1 MKKATSTKRW
11 LWLVTVVAVL
21 VAMACMFTA
30 CGGQTQPEETEQPT
44 EALPTELYWNLDKA
58 LYTENSET
66 GLSTRERAADGL
78 YHFRFVT
85 AGKLVELTSGDA
97 QIVNYIDTMEVMGL
111 ILDADGNIA
120 DAVPVAEFATEVA
133 KEFFVKK
140 VSGNNVQLNS
150 SPLMN
155 GMDVDIVV
163 PDGAFVSDV
172 RRDSENPGEKL
183 ELDIMDSVWVY
194 ADMDNVVTNV
204 FLSKRPPKSEF
215 YLRLD
220 RFYSSG
226 KTTRVPDKDGVYTI
240 PFAVNG
246 KQVELKCKDEALVS
260 KIDSGTDA
268 GQHMGLVFDEEGYII
283 DMMSGSEALRGVAV
297 ALVFDVKE
305 INGNQ
310 VTFVGRLPVSSQ
322 GQEVTVNL
330 TENTVIIN
338 SEKAYKGNQCWEI
351 DYPGQILDSLKLD
364 DRVICYA
371 DSDNN
376 ALLIDVLVRRVESN
390 LYYNQTRKYNST
402 TKETT
407 RTPDADGYY
416 VFQMATE
423 GKVKTLKTKSKA
435 IASLVDSYDPSY
447 MGLKLSG
454 SIIKGVCNTHCC
466 VGFNSTSKLIARET
480 LGNVVTLTSRWDIG
494 NVGGNYVMIDGIK
507 VFDVTGDHGTKFG
520 AKTTVK
526 AGDHCYGVKN
536 SYGELA
542 YIFVTKRVASGTKLY
557 YNTWRRINTTTN
569 QTTRPAN
576 AEGYYVYDL
585 LTETG
590 KLIQAKTKDKTM
602 ADFIDLQLAPFVAL
616 KINSEGIITKAA
628 FCEAALKWG
637 MKYTN
642 YHYIRSIDYNS
653 MTYNTYYYSGDKQID
668 SYKNVPIASDVK
680 MYNFSTNYK
689 SYRGEKTKVRVDDR
703 VQAFYDAGQNK
714 VSHIYV
720 LERYDPAVKKYCPHC
735 DKKVTF
741 YGYKNGT
748 APAGVT
754 THYYIANDRYLSQLA
769 VGATKVDSNP
779 DNKRTTVVLDVNG
792 KVLNGSSSRVALV
805 YGDMIVFDS
814 KGGGGVT
821 GNLNGMGGAFL
832 VRETGTLT
840 LVSGTYTYSSDPK
853 YKGATMGGVVCLYED
868 TTLNIEK
875 DAVLVGGRCS
885 GSGGLIN
892 AYGNAVIN
900 VNGGTIKGGETAVNG
915 GNIVLAGNATFNMPS
930 GKLLSGTAGGLGNN
944 VYISGNGVK
953 FNLGADVECD
963 GGIAFYGDVTYPITG
978 KVDWPADNP
987 VVLRNGA
994 KLDLTAMDPT
1004 SKLTVDAEGV
1014 FTTDF
1019 ETPEKAAEYLGCFG
1033 VPENYKPVSVE
1044 GKALSTELDLSKVI
1058 QAEKDAAAAIA
1069 AKNPAEVVAGT
1080 TCPMCGAENVTWV
1093 KHTGE
1098 MIKATTN
1105 MHIYFEGAMGTATEP
1120 HVEDLLAYG
1129 DNTGKTICIALVDAD
1144 INTTAR
1150 FLVRTNET
1158 INVMGKG
1165 KIHSNGVGLGND
1177 SDYGLFTVMSSGA
1190 KLNLYGGN
1198 YTYSGTGFGK
1208 TSAGEAAGTTPIY
1221 GLLAV
1226 TNNGATVNI
1235 YNDVTIG
1242 NAEKDDTRAYYNAYT
1257 VGTINMY
1264 GGTIQNGVSRH
1275 GSIGGNVTLGAKG
1288 VLNMYGG
1295 TIKGGETTFRGGNI
1309 LMASSSTLNM
1319 YGKDALITEGKAV
1332 VPATAQ
1338 DSGGG
1343 NIASVNYISGASINM
1358 YDGTISNGR
1367 AEVLADF
1374 KGGGNIF
1381 GYGYSADGSVAFEIN
1396 IQGGNIIGGYGYNG
1410 GSIYVRNQTKLV
1422 IGKDAVVSGGYATL
1436 IGGNIMPFNGAI
1448 IETSG
1453 KIINGTA
1460 AYGGGNIG
1468 VGHSSGG
1475 KSYLTMNGG
1484 EISGGTVTGKTS
1496 NNFGG
1501 NLRLWDNSTFTM
1513 NDGYIYGGVVDAAT
1527 THAVSANIMAGG
1539 NKPEVMADLIINGG
1553 HIAGDIKLYAYGGR
1567 QANVVLTGAPEIA
1580 YTITLADGE
1589 TKASAKTSGMLASNG
1604 LTMNIDGLKPEAS
1617 ILLSSTVNAP
1627 FTVAS
1632 ENAAAVKDCFK
1643 PTVEGRVVE
1652 VTAENVLRVVSA
1664 S

>member
-11 LWLVTVVAVL
+11 LWLVTVVAIL

-30 CGGQTQPEETEQPT
+30 CGGNEEEQTQPTEIIPT
-44 EALPTELYWNLDKA
+44 DLYWNLDKA
-58 LYTENSET
+58 LYTENSDV
-66 GLSTRERAADGL
+66 GLSTRERGDDGL

-85 AGKLVELTSGDA
+85 GGKLVELTTGDA
-97 QIVNYIDTMEVMGL
+97 QIVNYIDTMEVVGL

-140 VSGNNVQLNS
+140 VKGNNVQLNS

-163 PDGAFVSDV
+163 PDGAHIVDV
-172 RRDSENPGEKL
+172 RRDTETPGEKI
-183 ELDIMDSVWVY
+183 ELDVMDSVWVY
-194 ADMDNVVTNV
+194 ADMDNNITDVY
-204 FLSKRPPKSEF
+204 LSKRPPQSEF
-215 YLRLD
+215 YLRLN

-226 KTTRVPDKDGVYTI
+226 KTTRTPDKDGVYTI

-246 KQVELKCKDEALVS
+246 EQVELKCKDEALVS

-297 ALVFDVKE
+297 AMVFDVKE

-322 GQEVTVNL
+322 GNEVTVNL
-330 TENTVIIN
+330 TENTKIIN
-338 SEKAYKGNQCWEI
+338 SEMAYKGNQCWEI
-351 DYPGQILDSLKLD
+351 DFAGQYLDSLKLD

-376 ALLIDVLVRRVESN
+376 ALVIDVLVRRVESN
-390 LYYNQTRKYNST
+390 LYYNMTRKYDST
-402 TKETT
+402 KKETT

-423 GKVKTLKTKSKA
+423 GKLKTLKTKSKA
-435 IASLVDSYDPSY
+435 IASMVDSYDPSY

-466 VGFNSTSKLIARET
+466 VGFNSTAKLIAREI

-494 NVGGNYVMIDGIK
+494 NVGGNYVIADGCKI
-507 VFDVTGDHGTKFG
+507 FNVTGDYGVAFG
-520 AKTTVK
+520 SKTTVK
-526 AGDHCYGVKN
+526 PGDHCYGVKN

-542 YIFVTKRVASGTKLY
+542 YIYVTKRVASGTKLY
-557 YNTWRRINTTTN
+557 YNTWRRFNTTTN
-569 QTTRPAN
+569 QTTRPAD
-576 AEGYYVYDL
+576 AQGYYVYDL

-590 KLIQAKTKDKTM
+590 KLIQAKTDKKEM
-602 ADFIDLQLAPFVAL
+602 ADFIDLQLSPFVAL

-628 FCEAALKWG
+628 FCESALEWG

-642 YHYIRSIDYNS
+642 YHYIRSIDYNT
-653 MTYNTYYYSGDKQID
+653 MTYNTYYMSGDKQID
-668 SYKNVPIASDVK
+668 SYTNVPIASNVK

-689 SYRGEKTKVRVDDR
+689 EYRGEKTKVRVDDR
-703 VQAFYDAGQNK
+703 IQAFYDAGQNK

-748 APAGVT
+748 APAGET

-779 DNKRTTVVLDVNG
+779 DNKRTTVVLDLNG
-792 KVLNGSSSRVALV
+792 KVLNGSSSRAALV

-821 GNLNGMGGAFL
+821 GNLAGMGGAFL

-840 LVSGTYTYSSDPK
+840 LVSGTYTFSADPK
-853 YKGATMGGVVCLYED
+853 YKSATMGGVVCLYED

-875 DAVLVGGRCS
+875 DAVLTGGRCS

-963 GGIAFYGDVTYPITG
+963 GGIAFYGDITYPITG
-978 KVDWPADNP
+978 KVDWPAENP

-994 KLDLTAMDPT
+994 KLDLTAMDPA

-1044 GKALSTELDLSKVI
+1044 GKALSTELDLSQVI
-1058 QAEKDAAAAIA
+1058 AAEKEAAAAIA

-1105 MHIYFEGAMGTATEP
+1105 MHIYFEGAMGTAEEP
-1120 HVEDLLAYG
+1120 LVADLLAYG

-1144 INTTAR
+1144 VNTTAR

-1177 SDYGLFTVMSSGA
+1177 CDYGLFTVMSSGA

-1208 TSAGEAAGTTPIY
+1208 TSAGEAATTTPMY

-1242 NAEKDDTRAYYNAYT
+1242 NPEKDDTRAYYNVYT
-1257 VGTINMY
+1257 VGTVNMY

-1275 GSIGGNVTLGAKG
+1275 GSIGGNVTIGAKG

-1295 TIKGGETTFRGGNI
+1295 TIKGGETTFRGGNV
-1309 LMASSSTLNM
+1309 LMLSNSTLNM
-1319 YGKDALITEGKAV
+1319 WHKDALITEGKAV
-1332 VPATAQ
+1332 AVANQ
-1338 DSGGG
+1338 NSGGG
-1343 NIASVNYISGASINM
+1343 NIGTVDYIANASINM
-1358 YDGTISNGR
+1358 YDGTISNGI
-1367 AEVLADF
+1367 AGSAADF

-1381 GYGYSADGSVAFEIN
+1381 GYGWSETDPATFKIN
-1396 IQGGNIIGGYGYNG
+1396 IMGGTVTGGKGPIGGNIYA
-1410 GSIYVRNQTKLV
+1410 RNHTAV
-1422 IGKDAVVSGGYATL
+1422 TIGKDAVISNGTATL
-1436 IGGNIMPFNGAI
+1436 RGGNIELFNQARLTTEGTI
-1448 IETSG
+1448 IG
-1453 KIINGTA
+1453 GTA
-1460 AYGGGNIG
+1460 PAGGNINAN
-1468 VGHSSGG
+1468 GHKTAGTT
-1475 KSYLTMNGG
+1475 YVTVNGG
-1484 EISGGTVTGKTS
+1484 TIANGTTTGATAW
-1496 NNFGG
+1496 GG
-1501 NLRLWDNSTFTM
+1501 NIRGWNSQIVI
-1513 NDGYIYGGVVDAAT
+1513 NDGYIYGGSSVDGAYHKGA
-1527 THAVSANIMAGG
+1527 ANIGSMGDSG
-1539 NKPEVMADLIINGG
+1539 TKFMPTLYINGG
-1553 HIAGDIKLYAYGGR
+1553 HIAGDIRTYAHSDGTCITDVKLSGS
-1567 QANVVLTGAPEIA
+1567 PEIA
-1580 YTITLADGE
+1580 WTITLPDGTSANATVHGLFFQSGVKADV
-1589 TKASAKTSGMLASNG
+1589 S
-1604 LTMNIDGLKPEAS
+1604 GLKPEAK
-1617 ILLSSTVNAP
+1617 ILVSAGENAVIS
-1627 FTVAS
+1627 VAS
-1632 ENAAAVKDCFK
+1632 ENAAAVAGCFTTTNTALK
-1643 PTVEGRVVE
+1643 VEA
-1652 VTAENVLRVVSA
+1652 TAENVLKLVKPA